1 MRAGKVSTKG
11 HADSYESSASA
22 SLHSFCTLSGLK
34 RGRHVMFFLF
44 CCSFSRSSSVSMQL
58 LRGSLNCDLVGD
70 GEGVGNAKRTP
81 RTPVVSFR
89 VRTLVRWP
97 STMRTK
103 AGVPLGSWTPG
114 FDRTCSV
121 ERGDRMLSFLMWWDK
136 GLGSAHESHSTF
148 LPGGDGKRKFLSAR
162 SGSTSRSKA

>member
-1 MRAGKVSTKG
+1 MRAREVSTKG

-34 RGRHVMFFLF
+34 RGRHVIFFLF
-44 CCSFSRSSSVSMQL
+44 CCSFSLSSSVSIQL
-58 LRGSLNCDLVGD
+58 LLGSLNCVLVGD
-70 GEGVGNAKRTP
+70 GEGVGNANRTP

-97 STMRTK
+97 STIRTK
-103 AGVPLGSWTPG
+103 AGVPFGSWTPG

-121 ERGDRMLSFLMWWDK
+121 DRGDRILSFFMCRDR
-136 GLGSAHESHSTF
+136 GLESAHESHPTF
-148 LPGGDGKRKFLSAR
+148 FPGGEGKRKFLSAR